1 MREDAFIA
9 NMKLKRLLFVL
20 LLTIIAAP
28 PLVADAPP
36 HASYLPF
43 QIQSTYLP
51 AQPHPLLFA
60 FLPDGL
66 AANDA
71 DEFFAIQNAGRNPL
85 RLGGWQISDG
95 EGTITLPELNLAPGD
110 ILWCA
115 RQALAFRT
123 WWGFAPACEYESDSD
138 PTVPN
143 ATGKALALS
152 NSGDEINLLGPGG
165 QSYDAV
171 LFGNSSANLPGWR
184 GAPIAYYQRNPRF
197 ARAGQVF
204 YRLFDPATVLAL
216 NDADAASDWAQG
228 NPDPARGRRAAF
240 AGWDWLDCAQPAT
253 VHWET
258 AAPSA
263 RLLVA
268 PDNTFAALS
277 TLLTAATTSIHLE
290 TYEITH
296 PDLVQVLVAR
306 AQAGVEVSVLLE
318 GGPSG
323 GLDNAERWAAQQ
335 IVGAGGTVH
344 FMVNDVGDA
353 ADRYPYIHAKFAIID
368 GHTLLVSTE
377 NFNPDS
383 FPPDASDGDTRGRR
397 GYALILSDPALVARA
412 QAIFAQDNDL
422 AHPDIFPWQA
432 DHPTYGAPPPGYTPP
447 ALPDETGYTVRYTD
461 ALALTELKQATLFTS
476 PESSLTPG
484 PLLDLIA
491 RAGPGDVVLTQQLYE
506 HPFWG
511 GNGASPATDPNPRLE
526 ALIAAARR
534 GAKVRLFLDDFFDNS
549 NDLRSNVATVAY
561 VNQLAHNE
569 GLAMLARAGNPT
581 GEGVHAKLHLLALG
595 AERWVV
601 LGSINGGEV
610 SNKLNRE
617 MALAFQS
624 VQAYDYLTSLFEADW
639 RAIPPSPTNRNRRGE
654 DAKVGA
660 DLESPHPQIPADP
673 CLPAEQEQGQQGC

>member
-1 MREDAFIA
+1 
-9 NMKLKRLLFVL
+9 MKLKRFLLIL
-20 LLTIIAAP
+20 LLTAIAAP
-28 PLVADAPP
+28 PLIADSPP

-43 QIQSTYLP
+43 QIQTTHLP
-51 AQPHPLLFA
+51 TRPHPLLFA

-85 RLGGWQISDG
+85 QMGGWQISDG
-95 EGTITLPELNLAPGD
+95 EGTITLPALSLAPGG

-115 RQALAFRT
+115 RQALAFRA
-123 WWGFAPACEYESDSD
+123 WWGFAPACEYENDSD
-138 PTVPN
+138 PAVPN
-143 ATGKALALS
+143 ATGKAPALG
-152 NSGDEINLLGPGG
+152 NSGDELNLLEPEG

-171 LFGNSSANLPGWR
+171 LFGNSSATLPGWK
-184 GAPIAYYQRNPRF
+184 GAPVTFYQRNTRF
-197 ARAGQVF
+197 SRAGQVF
-204 YRLFDPATVLAL
+204 YRLFDPATALAL
-216 NDADAASDWAQG
+216 TDADAASDWAQG
-228 NPDPARGRRAAF
+228 NPDPARGRRTAF
-240 AGWDWLDCAQPAT
+240 VGWDWLELTQPAT

-258 AAPSA
+258 DAPNA

-268 PDNTFAALS
+268 PDNTFVALS
-277 TLLTAATTSIHLE
+277 TLLASAAASIHLE

-296 PDLVQVLVAR
+296 PDLVQILVAR

-318 GGPSG
+318 GGPAG

-335 IVGAGGTVH
+335 IVSAGGTVH
-344 FMVNDVGDA
+344 FMVNDVGVA

-368 GHTLLVSTE
+368 GQTLLISTE
-377 NFNPDS
+377 NLNPDS
-383 FPPDASDGDTRGRR
+383 FPPDASAGDTLGRR
-397 GYALILSDPALVARA
+397 GYALILSDPTLIARA
-412 QAIFAQDNDL
+412 QTLFAHDNDL

-432 DHPTYGAPPPGYTPP
+432 DHPTYGAPPPAYTPP

-461 ALALTELKQATLFTS
+461 TLVLTDLKQATLFTS

-491 RAGPGDVVLTQQLYE
+491 RAGPGDILLAQQLYE

-511 GNGASPATDPNPRLE
+511 GSNATAATDPNPRLE

-534 GAKVRLFLDDFFDNS
+534 GATVRLFLDDFFDNS
-549 NDLRSNVATVAY
+549 NDPRSNVTTVAY
-561 VNQLAHNE
+561 VNRLAQNE
-569 GLAMLARAGNPT
+569 GLDMLARTGNPT
-581 GEGVHAKLHLLALG
+581 GEGIHAKLHLLALG
-595 AERWVV
+595 DERWVV

-624 VQAYDYLTSLFEADW
+624 AQAYDYLTSLFEADW
-639 RAIPPSPTNRNRRGE
+639 RARP
-654 DAKVGA
+654 
-660 DLESPHPQIPADP
+660 
-673 CLPAEQEQGQQGC
+673 